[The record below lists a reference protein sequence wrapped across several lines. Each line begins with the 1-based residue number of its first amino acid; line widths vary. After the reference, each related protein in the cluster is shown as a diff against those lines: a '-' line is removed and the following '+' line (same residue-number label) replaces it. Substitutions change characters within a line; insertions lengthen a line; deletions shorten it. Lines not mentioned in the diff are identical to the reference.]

1 MTTIRQL
8 LKTKGNDIWTV
19 APESTV
25 FDALKL
31 MAEKNVGAL
40 LVTENDALVGI
51 VSERDYARKGILKGL
66 ASEDTR
72 VSEIMVT
79 RVVFAKPEE
88 SIEQCMALMSSKH
101 IRHLPVMEDGKL
113 VGIVSI
119 GDLVLSIISDQKF
132 MIDQLEKYI
141 TG

>member
-51 VSERDYARKGILKGL
+51 ISERDYAREGILKGL
-66 ASEDTR
+66 TSESTL
-72 VSEIMVT
+72 VSDIMVT
-79 RVVFAKPEE
+79 RVVFANPEE